1 MSARGRRGGA
11 FECPHCGA
19 MVPARAKACRACG
32 SDAGTGWQDGDE
44 IDYQSLDIPDG
55 YGPDDDGG
63 GPPARA
69 GRRAWWFAPVAVL
82 TAAALLALAMC
93 ARG

>member
-19 MVPARAKACRACG
+19 AVPARAKVCRECG
-32 SDAGTGWQDGDE
+32 SDAGTGWLDGDE
-44 IDYQSLDIPDG
+44 IDYQSLDIPHG
-55 YGPDDDGG
+55 YGPNDDGG
-63 GPPARA
+63 AAAERA

-93 ARG
+93 ARV